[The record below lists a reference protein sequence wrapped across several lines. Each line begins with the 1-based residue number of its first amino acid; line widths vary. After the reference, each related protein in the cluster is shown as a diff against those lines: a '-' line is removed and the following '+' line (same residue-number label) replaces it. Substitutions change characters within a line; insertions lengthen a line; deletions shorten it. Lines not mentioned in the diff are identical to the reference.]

1 LFTLSQWLSVAE
13 QQIGVAWMPARRYNK
28 FLKRNPT
35 VSFDMKSWFAATAR
49 HLMYAGITVLSF
61 LGLNWVNE
69 LLFSRLDLT
78 EGVSWVFLPAGVRLL
93 STLFFGVAG
102 LEGMFLVGVYLN
114 FHHFVFH
121 SDYRSWS
128 GAVAGSLGPYLAS
141 LFAIHWFNLRSR
153 FEALTARRV
162 VLTGLLCGFMSP
174 LLHQTFM
181 WVLTGA
187 VDWTAL
193 TAMVIGDTT
202 GILVVLFV
210 TKAAIVI
217 NDRYGLTRRW
227 PLPWVSRNRPG
238 PLARPRR
245 WG

>member
-1 LFTLSQWLSVAE
+1 LFNLSQWLSVAE
-13 QQIGVAWMPARRYNK
+13 QQVGVVQMPGQSYNK
-28 FLKRNPT
+28 FPKGNS
-35 VSFDMKSWFAATAR
+35 VVNFDMKSWFAAAAQ
-49 HLMYAGITVLSF
+49 HLMYVGITVFSF

-78 EGVSWVFLPAGVRLL
+78 EGVTWVFMPAGVRLL
-93 STLFFGVAG
+93 STLFFGIAG

-114 FHHFVFH
+114 FHHFTFH

-128 GAVAGSLGPYLAS
+128 GAIAGALGPYLAS

-153 FEALTARRV
+153 FEELTAQR
-162 VLTGLLCGFMSP
+162 LLFTGVLCGFMSP
-174 LLHQTFM
+174 LLHQTFT

-193 TAMVIGDTT
+193 TAMVIGDTS
-202 GILVVLFV
+202 GILIVLFL
-210 TKAAIVI
+210 TKGVIAIS
-217 NDRYGLTRRW
+217 DRYGLTRRW
-227 PLPWVSRNRPG
+227 SSAWVSKSGSG
-238 PLARPRR
+238 PLARSRR

>member
-1 LFTLSQWLSVAE
+1 
-13 QQIGVAWMPARRYNK
+13 
-28 FLKRNPT
+28 
-35 VSFDMKSWFAATAR
+35 MKSWLAATAK
-49 HLMYAGITVLSF
+49 HLMYVGITVFSF
-61 LGLNWVNE
+61 LSLNWLNE
-69 LLFSRLDLT
+69 FLFSRLDLT
-78 EGVSWVFLPAGVRLL
+78 EGVSWVFMPAGVRLL

-114 FHHFVFH
+114 FHHFMFH

-128 GAVAGSLGPYLAS
+128 GAIAGSLGPYLAS

-153 FEALTARRV
+153 FEELTARR
-162 VLTGLLCGFMSP
+162 LLFTGILCGFMSP
-174 LLHQTFM
+174 VLHHTFT

-193 TAMVIGDTT
+193 TAMVIGDTS
-202 GILVVLFV
+202 GILIVLFV
-210 TKAAIVI
+210 TKGLSLI

-227 PLPWVSRNRPG
+227 SSAGVSRNRSG